1 MQMLFDIKQDK
12 FREECG
18 VFGIFKDYTSEL
30 GEIFYPGL
38 VSLQHR
44 GEESSGISYTNSKGM
59 RTKKDSGVVSNV
71 FSKEDFYEMEYF
83 SAIGHVRYST
93 SGDASI
99 KNAQPFQEET
109 AEGSISLAHN
119 GNLLNYLNIKYELEK
134 KGMIFKSNSD
144 SEIIL
149 KFILEKIQEVREIE
163 KAIAYAINTLKGA
176 FSVLILT
183 EDKLIG
189 FRDKK
194 GIRPLCLG
202 KLEGNYVL
210 SSESTSIDVVGGE
223 YIRDVDPGEI
233 VVIDKKGIKFIKN
246 KEVYCSSLCAL
257 EYIYFSRP
265 DSIIDG
271 INLSQFRIKCGE
283 KLYEKYK
290 LKSDIVIG
298 VPESGNFAAL
308 GYSKASNIPYS
319 IGLIKNSYVGRN
331 FIKATEK
338 ERKKNINIKINAI
351 KSIVKDKSVIVI
363 DDSIV
368 RGTSSK
374 KVVSALR
381 KAGAREVH
389 FMVASP
395 KINYYCNL
403 GIDIKSKKELLSFRK
418 TKEEMRNFIG
428 AHSLEFLSL
437 IDMEQCLNKSNI
449 CTGCFD
455 GSYANY

>member
-1 MQMLFDIKQDK
+1 MLFDRKQDK
-12 FREECG
+12 FKEECG
-18 VFGIFKDYTSEL
+18 VFGVFKDYTSEL

-71 FSKEDFYEMEYF
+71 FSKDDFYEMEYF

-428 AHSLEFLSL
+428 ADSLEFLSL

>member
-1 MQMLFDIKQDK
+1 MLFDKEQDK

-44 GEESSGISYTNSKGM
+44 GEESSGISYTTNKGM
-59 RTKKDSGVVSNV
+59 RTKKVLGMVPNL
-71 FSKEDFYEMEYF
+71 FSKEDFYKMKYF

-93 SGDASI
+93 SGNASI
-99 KNAQPFQEET
+99 ENVQPFQEET

-134 KGMIFKSNSD
+134 RGNIFKSNSD

-149 KFILEKIQEVREIE
+149 KFISEKIQEVREIE

-189 FRDKK
+189 FRDKN

-202 KLEGNYVL
+202 KVEGNYVL

-233 VVIDKKGIKFIKN
+233 VVINKKGIKFIKN

-271 INLSQFRIKCGE
+271 INISQFRIKCGE

-290 LKSDIVIG
+290 LNSDIVMG

-308 GYSKASNIPYS
+308 GYSKKSNIPYS

-351 KSIVKDKSVIVI
+351 KGIVQHKSIIVI

-403 GIDIKSKKELLSFRK
+403 GIDIKSKKELLSFQK
-418 TKEEMRNFIG
+418 TKEEMRKFIE
-428 AHSLEFLSL
+428 ADSLEFLSL

>member
-1 MQMLFDIKQDK
+1 MLFDIKQDK

>member
-1 MQMLFDIKQDK
+1 MLFDRKQDK

-18 VFGIFKDYTSEL
+18 VFGVFKDYTSEL

-44 GEESSGISYTNSKGM
+44 GEESSGISYTTSKGM
-59 RTKKDSGVVSNV
+59 ITKKALGMVSNL
-71 FSKEDFYEMEYF
+71 FSKEDFYKMKYF
-83 SAIGHVRYST
+83 STIGHVRYST
-93 SGDASI
+93 SGNASI
-99 KNAQPFQEET
+99 ENAQPFQEET
-109 AEGSISLAHN
+109 IDGSISLAHN
-119 GNLLNYLNIKYELEK
+119 GNLLNYLNIKYELDK
-134 KGMIFKSNSD
+134 KGIIFKSNSD

-189 FRDKK
+189 FRDKN

-202 KLEGNYVL
+202 KIEGNYVL
-210 SSESTSIDVVGGE
+210 SSESASIDVVGGE

-233 VVIDKKGIKFIKN
+233 VVINKKGIKFIKN

-290 LKSDIVIG
+290 LNSDIVMG

-308 GYSKASNIPYS
+308 GYSKESNIPYS

-338 ERKKNINIKINAI
+338 ERKRDINIKINAI
-351 KSIVKDKSVIVI
+351 KSIVQDKSVIVI

-374 KVVSALR
+374 KVVSALK

-403 GIDIKSKKELLSFRK
+403 GIDIKSKKELLSFQK
-418 TKEEMRNFIG
+418 TKEEMRKFIG
-428 AHSLEFLSL
+428 ADSLEFLSL

>member
-1 MQMLFDIKQDK
+1 MLFDRKQDK
-12 FREECG
+12 FKEECG
-18 VFGIFKDYTSEL
+18 VFGVFKDYTSEL

-44 GEESSGISYTNSKGM
+44 GEESSGISYTTSKGM
-59 RTKKDSGVVSNV
+59 ITKKALGMVSNL
-71 FSKEDFYEMEYF
+71 FSKEDFYKMKYF

-93 SGDASI
+93 SGNASI
-99 KNAQPFQEET
+99 ENAQPFQEET

-374 KVVSALR
+374 KVVSALK

>member
-1 MQMLFDIKQDK
+1 MQMLFDKEQDK

-18 VFGIFKDYTSEL
+18 VFGIFKGYISEL

-44 GEESSGISYTNSKGM
+44 GEESSGISYTTSKGM
-59 RTKKDSGVVSNV
+59 RTKKALGMVSNL
-71 FSKEDFYEMEYF
+71 FSKEDFYKMEYF

-93 SGDASI
+93 SGNASI
-99 KNAQPFQEET
+99 ENVQPFQEET
-109 AEGSISLAHN
+109 IDGSISLAHN

-189 FRDKK
+189 FRDKN

-202 KLEGNYVL
+202 KIEGNYIL

-233 VVIDKKGIKFIKN
+233 VVINKKGIKFIKN
-246 KEVYCSSLCAL
+246 KEVYCGSLCAL

-290 LKSDIVIG
+290 LNSDIVMG

-308 GYSKASNIPYS
+308 GYSKESNIPYS

-338 ERKKNINIKINAI
+338 ERKRYINIKINAI
-351 KSIVKDKSVIVI
+351 KSIVQDKSVIVI

-374 KVVSALR
+374 KVVSALK

-403 GIDIKSKKELLSFRK
+403 GIDIKSKKELLSFQK
-418 TKEEMRNFIG
+418 TKEEMRKFIG
-428 AHSLEFLSL
+428 ADSLEFLSL

>member
-1 MQMLFDIKQDK
+1 MQMLFDRKQDK
-12 FREECG
+12 FKEECG
-18 VFGIFKDYTSEL
+18 VFGVFKDYTSEL

-71 FSKEDFYEMEYF
+71 FSKDDFYEMEYF

-428 AHSLEFLSL
+428 ADSLEFLSL